1 MQHTLIALVEDKP
14 GVLNRVASLFRRRA
28 FNIES
33 LTVGHTDQPGIS
45 RMTIVMDSDDASAE
59 RVTSYL
65 YKLVNVIQV
74 EDVTSR
80 PTVNRDLAM
89 IKVAVSPANRT
100 EIIQLVDVF
109 RARIVDVANDSLIIE
124 ITGDE
129 EKIDGFVEVLRPY
142 GIIEMVRTG
151 IVSMLRG
158 AVSRPTAAARCTPSH
173 ANGNGKLVKQFS
185 ERFDPSSHVRG
196 QLFIDRKSIIL
207 LEKHH
212 GKD

>member
-45 RMTIVMDSDDASAE
+45 RMTIVIDSDQVSIE
-59 RVTSYL
+59 RATSYL

-74 EDVTSR
+74 EDLTTR
-80 PTVNRDLAM
+80 PTVTRDLAM
-89 IKVAVSPANRT
+89 IKVSVTPTNRT

-109 RARIVDVANDSLIIE
+109 RARIVDVANEAMIVE

-129 EKIDGFVEVLRPY
+129 EKIEGFVEVLRPY

-151 IVSMLRG
+151 VVSMLRG
-158 AVSRPTAAARCTPSH
+158 AASLTNWTGNGNGNGQS
-173 ANGNGKLVKQFS
+173 NGNGKAYTRSYV
-185 ERFDPSSHVRG
+185 
-196 QLFIDRKSIIL
+196 
-207 LEKHH
+207 
-212 GKD
+212 